1 MKASSKMAGSANNHK
16 IWMAIRIVAAVIVT
30 IIMFFPIYWLII
42 SAFKTQAEM
51 RMAVPTFWPE
61 SFMFD
66 NFVKTFEVIPYA
78 RFFSNTLIM
87 SVGTIILQL
96 NVALM
101 AAYAFAKGQF
111 WGRDA
116 LFLLVLAALI
126 VPEQVVFVPVY
137 VMMSKL
143 EWLNTF
149 WALIIPHGASAYAI
163 FLLRQAFKS
172 INNDVLEA
180 ARVDGAGRF
189 SILYKLLFPMAM
201 PTIVTMG
208 VLIFISSWNSYFWPL
223 IMTNDN
229 NMRVLTVGIAMLR
242 DSIAGNEAMFFN
254 VIMASSVMAIIPIV
268 LVFTI
273 MQKHI
278 VAAMANSTFK

>member
-1 MKASSKMAGSANNHK
+1 MRDNYMAGSAANRK
-16 IWMAIRIVAAVIVT
+16 LLMALRIIAAVLVT
-30 IIMFFPIYWLII
+30 MVMFFPVYWLLI
-42 SAFKTQAEM
+42 SSLKTQAEM
-51 RMAVPTFWPE
+51 RMAVPTFWPQRFAWE
-61 SFMFD
+61 
-66 NFVKTFEVIPYA
+66 NFAEAFRVIPYA
-78 RFFSNTLIM
+78 RYFGNTLIM
-87 SVGTIILQL
+87 AVGTIILQL

-111 WGRDA
+111 RGRDA

-126 VPEQVVFVPVY
+126 VPEQVTFVPVY

-143 EWLNTF
+143 GWLDTF
-149 WALIIPHGASAYAI
+149 LALIVPHGASAYAI
-163 FLLRQAFKS
+163 FLLRQSFKS

-189 SILYKLLFPMAM
+189 SILYKLLLPMAL
-201 PTIVTMG
+201 PTVVTMG
-208 VLIFISSWNSYFWPL
+208 VLIFISTWNSYFWPL

-229 NMRVLTVGIAMLR
+229 DMRVLTVGIAMLR
-242 DSIAGNEAMFFN
+242 DSIAGNEAMFFHI
-254 VIMASSVMAIIPIV
+254 IMASSVMAIIPIV
-268 LVFTI
+268 LVFTV

>member
-1 MKASSKMAGSANNHK
+1 MKDNYMAGSAK
-16 IWMAIRIVAAVIVT
+16 YRKTMMALRIIGAVIVT
-30 IIMFFPIYWLII
+30 LVMFFPVYWLLI
-42 SAFKTQAEM
+42 SALKTQSEM
-51 RMAVPTFWPE
+51 RMAVPTFWPGT
-61 SFMFD
+61 FAWQ
-66 NFVKTFEVIPYA
+66 NFAEAFRVIPYA
-78 RFFSNTLIM
+78 RFFGNTLLM
-87 SVGTIILQL
+87 AVGTIILQL

-101 AAYAFAKGQF
+101 AAYAFAKGKF
-111 WGRDA
+111 WGRDV

-126 VPEQVVFVPVY
+126 VPEQVIFVPVY

-143 EWLNTF
+143 DWLNTF
-149 WALIIPHGASAYAI
+149 WALIVPHGASAYAI

-223 IMTNDN
+223 IMTNN
-229 NMRVLTVGIAMLR
+229 NDMRVLTVGIAMLR

-268 LVFTI
+268 LVFTV

>member
-1 MKASSKMAGSANNHK
+1 MKDNYMAGSAKNRK
-16 IWMAIRIVAAVIVT
+16 AMMTLRVIGAVIVT
-30 IIMFFPIYWLII
+30 LVMFFPVYWLLI
-42 SAFKTQAEM
+42 SALKTQSEM

-61 SFMFD
+61 
-66 NFVKTFEVIPYA
+66 NFAWQNFAEAFRVIPYA
-78 RFFSNTLIM
+78 RFFGNTLLM
-87 SVGTIILQL
+87 AVGTIILQL

-101 AAYAFAKGQF
+101 AAYAFAKGKF

-126 VPEQVVFVPVY
+126 VPEQVIFVPVY

-143 EWLNTF
+143 DWLNTF
-149 WALIIPHGASAYAI
+149 WALIVPHGASAYAI

-189 SILYKLLFPMAM
+189 SILYRLLFPMAM

-223 IMTNDN
+223 IMTNN
-229 NMRVLTVGIAMLR
+229 NDMRVLTVGIAMLR

-268 LVFTI
+268 LVFTV

>member
-1 MKASSKMAGSANNHK
+1 MRDNYMAGSAANRK
-16 IWMAIRIVAAVIVT
+16 LLMTLRIIAAVLVT
-30 IIMFFPIYWLII
+30 LVMFFPVYWLLI
-42 SAFKTQAEM
+42 SSLKTQAEM
-51 RMAVPTFWPE
+51 RMAVPTFWPQ
-61 SFMFD
+61 SFAWE
-66 NFVKTFEVIPYA
+66 NFAEAFRVIPYA
-78 RFFSNTLIM
+78 RYFGNTLIM
-87 SVGTIILQL
+87 AVGTIILQL

-111 WGRDA
+111 RGRDA

-126 VPEQVVFVPVY
+126 VPEQVTFVPVY

-143 EWLNTF
+143 GWLDTF
-149 WALIIPHGASAYAI
+149 LALIVPHGASAYAI
-163 FLLRQAFKS
+163 FLLRQSFKS

-189 SILYKLLFPMAM
+189 SILYKLLLPMAL
-201 PTIVTMG
+201 PTVVTMG
-208 VLIFISSWNSYFWPL
+208 VLIFISTWNSYFWPL

-229 NMRVLTVGIAMLR
+229 DMRVLTVGIAMLR
-242 DSIAGNEAMFFN
+242 DSIAGNEAMFFHI
-254 VIMASSVMAIIPIV
+254 IMASSVMAIIPIV
-268 LVFTI
+268 LVFTV

>member
-1 MKASSKMAGSANNHK
+1 MKDNYMAGSAKNRK
-16 IWMAIRIVAAVIVT
+16 AMMTLRVIGAVIVT
-30 IIMFFPIYWLII
+30 LVMFFPVYWLLV
-42 SAFKTQAEM
+42 SALKTQSEM

-61 SFMFD
+61 TFAWQ
-66 NFVKTFEVIPYA
+66 NFAEAFRVIPYA
-78 RFFSNTLIM
+78 RFFGNTLLM
-87 SVGTIILQL
+87 AVGTIILQL

-101 AAYAFAKGQF
+101 AAYAFAKGKF

-126 VPEQVVFVPVY
+126 VPEQVIFVPVY

-143 EWLNTF
+143 DWLNTF
-149 WALIIPHGASAYAI
+149 WALIVPHGASAYAI

-189 SILYKLLFPMAM
+189 SILYRLLFPMAM

-223 IMTNDN
+223 IMTNN
-229 NMRVLTVGIAMLR
+229 NDMRVLTVGIAMLR

-268 LVFTI
+268 LVFTV